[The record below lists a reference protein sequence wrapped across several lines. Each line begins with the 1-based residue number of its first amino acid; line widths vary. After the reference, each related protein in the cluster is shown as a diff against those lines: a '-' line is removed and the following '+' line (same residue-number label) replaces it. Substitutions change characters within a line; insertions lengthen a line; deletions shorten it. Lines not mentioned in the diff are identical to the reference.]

1 MYTIDNCVLIRT
13 TDIFPINGIIET
25 PVHGHSYGFDA
36 SYYIGDLI
44 RKKFRDMGK
53 ECPKGYE
60 VIFER
65 MRSTIHFTINGI
77 VVLSNLFTQ
86 EYPFIIIEPF
96 KHHINDKSLINI
108 REEDTYFNDDMHL
121 SKDCVILMD
130 EAKYEELK
138 DRINLSN
145 YNIMTYT
152 GNANEFLKKVI
163 EDSGYPFFRI
173 CDHGYSDVMTPD
185 TEASKMRRFLI
196 EYAKDHNISQEK
208 HFYSDIN
215 YEDAV
220 KRNKS
225 GEEYSKKHL
234 IYILNS
240 GLVESELATKIKS
253 ALEKE
258 DDEELDP
265 LLEQTISNIDL
276 EKLMI
281 LTQEFN
287 KKEIEKLQKP
297 TVEIEPNTR

>member
-25 PVHGHSYGFDA
+25 PVHGHAYGFDA

-60 VIFER
+60 VIYER

-77 VVLSNLFTQ
+77 VTLSNFFTQ

-173 CDHGYSDVMTPD
+173 CDHGYSDIMTPD
-185 TEASKMRRFLI
+185 TEASKMRKFLS
-196 EYAKDHNISQEK
+196 EYANSHNISQDR
-208 HFYSDIN
+208 HFNSDLDYN
-215 YEDAV
+215 DALA
-220 KRNKS
+220 RSKS
-225 GEEYSKKHL
+225 GKEYSKKHL
-234 IYILNS
+234 IYVLNS

-265 LLEQTISNIDL
+265 LLEKMIADIDL
-276 EKLMI
+276 EKLKVA
-281 LTQEFN
+281 TQEFN
-287 KKEIEKLQKP
+287 KIEIAKLRENMTQI
-297 TVEIEPNTR
+297 VPNVR